1 VGRSVTKGKSSGG
14 LNLGIGCRRQR
25 CRTGLHPL
33 CWVPTPAQLTVYKVE
48 PPGDDTA
55 RLAPSTCSP
64 KPTEAHPPTSHL
76 PELQPDCCP
85 TPTYPASDSTTC
97 HTDPTLPIMAGV
109 PGPQRTL
116 RPRQPSLHDPD
127 RPVRAAGME
136 ADAARLFVE
145 SVPVKAGPR
154 RYNPAQYTADQ
165 SNRGGGGI

>member
-1 VGRSVTKGKSSGG
+1 MVGRSVTKGKSSGG
-14 LNLGIGCRRQR
+14 LKLGIGCRGQR

-48 PPGDDTA
+48 PPGDDNA

-64 KPTEAHPPTSHL
+64 KPTEAHPPTRHL

-127 RPVRAAGME
+127 RPVRARGHGGRRRTALRGIGAG
-136 ADAARLFVE
+136 RSRSQTVQPC
-145 SVPVKAGPR
+145 PVHG
-154 RYNPAQYTADQ
+154 
-165 SNRGGGGI
+165 